1 MEYTKLLPFVL
12 PMVRNVPKASAVNAL
27 RDAAIEFCASTGVW
41 QEDLDPVIILAGST
55 SGDMDAPTG
64 AVIHRV
70 VSVVGQDGYAL
81 TTGAYSTT
89 RQTLTL
95 IDAPK
100 ENITVNVRA
109 VLKPSAT
116 GTKINDDIA
125 EEFGSDIAHGAIARL
140 KAQSGAEW
148 FDAQGSAVSA
158 EVFKSGVAKAK
169 KDILLGMSGKVSI
182 NIKSLF

>member
-1 MEYTKLLPFVL
+1 MDYSKLLPLVL
-12 PMVRNVPKASAVNAL
+12 PTVRNVPKAAAVNAL
-27 RDAAIEFCASTGVW
+27 RESAIEFCASTGVW